1 MRAAPRDEF
10 SKGNEWK
17 IYDYVTRHFI
27 GNIVATSM
35 VFKIFYVF
43 YHFLASLH
51 DDAEYVE
58 RKLLMDLNGFPFSL
72 TWHEMTD
79 RGFLFAMPW
88 KQRSMQLN
96 EVNLNTRNLGEGMQ
110 LPVGGLN
117 TEALF
122 TKPPDYLQVRFT
134 TS

>member
-1 MRAAPRDEF
+1 MSSF
-10 SKGNEWK
+10 F
-17 IYDYVTRHFI
+17 V
-27 GNIVATSM
+27 
-35 VFKIFYVF
+35 
-43 YHFLASLH
+43 ASLLK
-51 DDAEYVE
+51 VVLQPLG
-58 RKLLMDLNGFPFSL
+58 K
-72 TWHEMTD
+72 
-79 RGFLFAMPW
+79 
-88 KQRSMQLN
+88 QLN

>member
-1 MRAAPRDEF
+1 MCV
-10 SKGNEWK
+10 
-17 IYDYVTRHFI
+17 II
-27 GNIVATSM
+27 
-35 VFKIFYVF
+35 
-43 YHFLASLH
+43 FLASLH

-58 RKLLMDLNGFPFSL
+58 RKLLLDLNGFPFSL

-122 TKPPDYLQVRFT
+122 TKPPDYLQVRFS